1 MEKSSENENKSMQ
14 NEGCETI
21 MNETKFANDV
31 IEDNIENPNLQI
43 KGSVVSKNDEEE
55 IFKNFELLHSQ
66 RKKWRL
72 HNNITLF
79 LFF

>member
-43 KGSVVSKNDEEE
+43 KRSIVSKNDEEE
-55 IFKNFELLHSQ
+55 FFLNFELLHSQ